1 MCKKFLPENLP
12 LIQTFEQTIKTL
24 EQKEQTLTQKFVSN
38 QIALHSDRTGSAMF
52 GPQSARNQIVRTS
65 FQAINKYQ
73 QLDDPSD
80 KQSKVN

>member
-52 GPQSARNQIVRTS
+52 G
-65 FQAINKYQ
+65 
-73 QLDDPSD
+73 
-80 KQSKVN
+80 